1 MCKNPQI
8 SSTIKIGEYI
18 PCGYSMWTI
27 WGFDHIKKTPTSYR
41 KKDWMEKFCESLK
54 ENAANIIGFKK
65 KKNVTANKERFKE
78 TRIC

>member
-1 MCKNPQI
+1 
-8 SSTIKIGEYI
+8 
-18 PCGYSMWTI
+18 
-27 WGFDHIKKTPTSYR
+27 
-41 KKDWMEKFCESLK
+41 MEKFCESLK